1 MGEAGRFYKTEDRAV
16 GTHIA
21 LRWNGRVR
29 FTVPREIAA
38 QHICWRTFRPGR
50 LESPLLAM
58 ARMPW
63 LFGAAY
69 CVETESLAS
78 IRETLGNEAGVS
90 CRRAGL
96 LKDKDTILFLDRGA
110 KPKYMV
116 KTGTGKDVDSL
127 LENEAA
133 WLRRLHSQEEIAAH
147 VPELIA
153 HRSGPDLCFVAQTV
167 LSGNLDHRLGEPQFE
182 FLRKLQKYSVRSMR
196 YEDSILCRTLNTRL
210 TNLRGLL
217 SDAWSVR
224 LDKAMR
230 RIEKSVSRAP
240 ELLVAA
246 HNDFISWNIRVL
258 HNVASVFDWE
268 YAADEQFPLF
278 DPLHFVLAPM
288 ASKNRTANVIIDA
301 MHKTIQLCR
310 QGLDSRMCY
319 EPEIQSLAYFVS
331 VCTLYLWTVK
341 GSYGTHPVL
350 DNYAEVMNHL
360 CLP

>member
-1 MGEAGRFYKTEDRAV
+1 MDETGRFYKTEGRAV

-38 QHICWRTFRPGR
+38 QRVCWRTFRPGR
-50 LESPLLAM
+50 LEFPLLAM
-58 ARMPW
+58 ARLPW
-63 LFGAAY
+63 FFGAVN

-78 IRETLGNEAGVS
+78 IRQTLGNEAGVS

-96 LKDKDTILFLDRGA
+96 LKDKDTILFLDGGA

-116 KTGTGKDVDSL
+116 KARAGKDVDSL
-127 LENEAA
+127 LGNEAA
-133 WLRRLHSQEEIAAH
+133 WLLRLHSQETIADQ

-153 HRSGPDLCFVAQTV
+153 HRSEADFCFLAQTV
-167 LSGNLDHRLGEPQFE
+167 LSGNLDHRLKKPQFE

-196 YEDSILCRTLNTRL
+196 YEDSILGRTLNTRL

-217 SDAWSVR
+217 SDAWSTR
-224 LDKAMR
+224 LDKAMQ
-230 RIEKSVSRAP
+230 RIERSVSRAP

-246 HNDFISWNIRVL
+246 HNDFISWNIRVR

-288 ASKNRTANVIIDA
+288 ASKNRTATAIIYA
-301 MHKTIQLCR
+301 MHETIQLCR
-310 QGLDSRMCY
+310 HGLDSRMCY
-319 EPEIQSLAYFVS
+319 EPEIQSLAYFVNL
-331 VCTLYLWTVK
+331 CTLYLWTVK

-350 DNYAEVMNHL
+350 DNYAEVMDRL